1 MTAQPIRVLV
11 ADDQDCFRA
20 AASAVISET
29 PGLLLCGTTSCANDL
44 PGLVQT
50 LQPDVVLLDVRMPG
64 EDPIAIAVP
73 LAIRGD
79 VAILLTS
86 AFSRDDLPQ
95 ECFEVGMGF
104 LAKDELGP
112 ETLLRAMATL
122 PTGPR

>member
-1 MTAQPIRVLV
+1 
-11 ADDQDCFRA
+11 
-20 AASAVISET
+20 
-29 PGLLLCGTTSCANDL
+29 
-44 PGLVQT
+44 
-50 LQPDVVLLDVRMPG
+50 MPG